1 MAHLIDKHLVE
12 RANTA
17 LLLGILWGALV
28 AYSGRW
34 PMTSALGSK
43 AGEEGLHCAQP
54 PSPNW
59 LNSKNPG
66 HLRWRSGSARGARD
80 PG

>member
-28 AYSGRW
+28 AY
-34 PMTSALGSK
+34 
-43 AGEEGLHCAQP
+43 
-54 PSPNW
+54 
-59 LNSKNPG
+59 
-66 HLRWRSGSARGARD
+66 RGA
-80 PG
+80 GL

>member
-1 MAHLIDKHLVE
+1 MAHLIDKHPVE

-43 AGEEGLHCAQP
+43 AGEERLHCATPLAELAQQ
-54 PSPNW
+54 
-59 LNSKNPG
+59 
-66 HLRWRSGSARGARD
+66 
-80 PG
+80 